1 MHVLLLANFFSGL
14 IDPIVNFLG
23 VVVMWIHR
31 YVPNLGLCLIILAV
45 LIRALFWPLN
55 NKQFKAMIA
64 MQKLAPK
71 TKALQA
77 KYKDDKAKLQEE
89 TMKLYKESG
98 ANPLAG
104 CWPMLLQYPVII
116 SVYYV
121 VTAHKDL
128 YDKTHFLWIGS
139 SLGSLLPHQYQWIV
153 GASLAKP
160 DLILVVL
167 YAASLYVSMRYTTM
181 PPADEQSA
189 QTMKMMQ
196 IFSPLMFGFIAV
208 RANWPSAMVL
218 YWFSFNVL
226 TMGQQLFLL
235 RTHHMKLSAVDS
247 EHTIEQDAQNASTA
261 ELKKAPPERFAIAG
275 NGATNASRSRKKRKK
290 GKA

>member
-1 MHVLLLANFFSGL
+1 MHVLLASW
-14 IDPIVNFLG
+14 ISPIVDGLAT
-23 VVVMWIHR
+23 VISWIHIV
-31 YVPNLGLCLIILAV
+31 VPNLGLCLIVLAV
-45 LIRALFWPLN
+45 LIRIVFWPLN
-55 NKQFKAMIA
+55 NAQFKAMIA

-77 KYKDDKAKLQEE
+77 KYKDDKPKLQEE

-104 CWPMLLQYPVII
+104 CWPMLVQYPFII

-128 YDKTHFLWIGS
+128 YAKTHFLWIGS
-139 SLGSLLPHQYQWIV
+139 GLSAHLPAKFQWIL
-153 GASLAKP
+153 GASLAQP

-167 YAASLYVSMRYTTM
+167 YAISLYISMRYTTM
-181 PPADEQSA
+181 PPTDEQSA

-196 IFSPLMFGFIAV
+196 MISPLMFGFFAI
-208 RANWPSAMVL
+208 RASWPSAMVL

-226 TMGQQLFLL
+226 TMGQQLYLL
-235 RTHHMKLSAVDS
+235 RSHHMKLAAADS
-247 EHTIEQDAQNASTA
+247 EHTINQDADVALTTGP
-261 ELKKAPPERFAIAG
+261 APVERFAIAG
-275 NGATNASRSRKKRKK
+275 GSGSSNGSRKKRKK
-290 GKA
+290 GSKR